1 MSKKPVLALIL
12 ALCLTFALVACGA
25 EHKPSN
31 GGAETTGVG
40 ETPTQ
45 STEKETEPSQP
56 ANQGT
61 EPTQPVDPSDK
72 TQKPELAPNPEP
84 TPEPTPEPEPEPEE
98 PILLTYEE
106 YTALSSE
113 EQLAYYYTFESGT
126 AFNAWYNQA
135 KAEWDAKQDKE
146 ITNGNITLD

>member
-12 ALCLTFALVACGA
+12 ALCLTFALVACSV

-61 EPTQPVDPSDK
+61 EPTQPADPSDK
-72 TQKPELAPNPEP
+72 TQKPDPEP
-84 TPEPTPEPEPEPEE
+84 TPEPEPEE

-106 YTALSSE
+106 YKALSSE